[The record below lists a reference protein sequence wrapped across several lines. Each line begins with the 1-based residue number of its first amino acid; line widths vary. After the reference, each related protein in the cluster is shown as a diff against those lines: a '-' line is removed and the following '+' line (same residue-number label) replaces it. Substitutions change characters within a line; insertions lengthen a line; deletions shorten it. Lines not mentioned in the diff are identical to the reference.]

1 MWLGLIR
8 PIIGRPVSLC
18 LSLELTE
25 SVAHVALNCPDCVS
39 VLAPKQPEFQL
50 NREDSSRLGYCPGG
64 GERRFVFPVKVAR
77 DVVFIGPR
85 YTQYFRLVCGLWRK
99 GARRIWFTGALSLQ
113 KPQPL
118 FQAVLLAVMK
128 ILKGRLLLSGKL
140 RKKLFTKILL
150 ENHQRIL
157 ARRFRYV
164 STLLQAQNPCGGER
178 GEVVFLGGGL
188 GPGGTERQIVL
199 TLSLLKK
206 AGHSV
211 RFLHANPLKPPQDF
225 FLAEL
230 NRSTIPVHAVGSA
243 SRFPTDRDISLT
255 NRIILENLGDLGAE
269 VWPFFARL
277 QEIRPK
283 IIHAWHDEINV
294 KGGIAALLAG
304 VPKIFL
310 SCRSL
315 APDHFAFHQ
324 PYMRPAYRFLA
335 GFPNVT
341 FLNNSQAGA
350 EDYRRWL
357 DLPWLDIRVIPNG
370 LAPLTTDGMPGI
382 SRPPL
387 RVRQIFG
394 WAADDVVVCGV
405 MRLSEEKRPL
415 LWVDLAQ
422 ALAECFPNAKFLV
435 VGDGPLRNDAV
446 LYGKKKLGPNIQ
458 FLGNQKEV
466 MRILAAS
473 DALLLASRIE
483 GTPNVLLEAQM
494 VGIPVFAPSVGGIPE
509 SMLHGKTGWAFK
521 TNRPTAN
528 AKIMAQLLTNKKWRS
543 RAKEEGPRF
552 STKKFNPDRL
562 LGSLLCLYG
571 EMEKNVCD

>member
-8 PIIGRPVSLC
+8 PIIGRPASLC
-18 LSLELTE
+18 FSLELTE
-25 SVAHVALNCPDCVS
+25 SVAHNALNCPDCVS
-39 VLAPKQPEFQL
+39 VLASKQPQFQL

-64 GERRFVFPVKVAR
+64 GEGRFVFPVKVAR

-85 YTQYFRLVCGLWRK
+85 YTQWFRLVCGLWRQ
-99 GARRIWFTGALSLQ
+99 GARRIWFTGAFSLQ

-118 FQAVLLAVMK
+118 FRVVLLAAMK
-128 ILKGRLLLSGKL
+128 SLKARLLLSGKL
-140 RKKLFTKILL
+140 RKKIFSKIFF
-150 ENHQRIL
+150 EIRQRIL
-157 ARRFRYV
+157 VSRFRYL
-164 STLLQAQNPCGGER
+164 STLLRAPSPGEVER

-188 GPGGTERQIVL
+188 GPGGTERQLVL
-199 TLSLLKK
+199 ALSLLKK

-230 NRSTIPVHAVGSA
+230 NQSTIPVHAVGGA
-243 SRFPTDRDISLT
+243 SRFPTHRDISLT

-283 IIHAWHDEINV
+283 IIHAWLDEINV
-294 KGGIAALLAG
+294 KGGIAAVLAG

-310 SCRSL
+310 SCRSQ
-315 APDHFAFHQ
+315 APDRFAFHQ

-335 GFPNVT
+335 SFSNVI
-341 FLNNSQAGA
+341 FLNNSEAGA
-350 EDYRRWL
+350 ADYRRWL
-357 DLPWLDIRVIPNG
+357 GLPRLFIRVIPNG
-370 LAPLTTDGMPGI
+370 LIPETTGGVVGV

-405 MRLSEEKRPL
+405 MRLSEEKRPFR
-415 LWVDLAQ
+415 WVDLAQ
-422 ALAECFPNAKFLV
+422 ALAQRLPGAKFLV
-435 VGDGPLRNDAV
+435 VGEGPLRDDAV

-466 MRILAAS
+466 MRILSAS
-473 DALLLASRIE
+473 DAVLLTSRVE
-483 GTPNVLLEAQM
+483 GTPNVFLEAQS

-509 SMLHGKTGWAFK
+509 TLLHGQTGWVFK

-528 AKIMAQLLTNKKWRS
+528 AKIMAQLLKNKEWRS

-552 STKKFNPDRL
+552 ITRKFNPDRL
-562 LGSLLCLYG
+562 LGSLLRLYG
-571 EMEKNVCD
+571 EMGKTVCD